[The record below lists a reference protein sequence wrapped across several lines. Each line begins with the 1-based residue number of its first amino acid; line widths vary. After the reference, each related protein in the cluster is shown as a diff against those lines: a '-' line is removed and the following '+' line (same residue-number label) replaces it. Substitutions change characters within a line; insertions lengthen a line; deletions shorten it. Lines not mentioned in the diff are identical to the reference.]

1 MKTVRLALA
10 AIAAVGAGVP
20 AAEASIL
27 CRTQTRAIVERPAC
41 RTRETPIPL
50 VDVGPA
56 GAAGSPGPAGAH
68 GLGAASIFDAAGTQ
82 VGPVFYHR
90 EDRTIAYGPG
100 GPSTFAL
107 VDHPAVGGVAALG
120 VTRDGR
126 GAGTV
131 YYTDAA
137 CSGTP
142 FIVGVQLLPELQIVR
157 DTVFFPVTPA
167 PVTIIRAYESADVDR
182 TPCAITPRGGC
193 CVVQNNPQTVP
204 AGIFAV
210 AERTTLEALGFRAP
224 FSARAE

>member
-1 MKTVRLALA
+1 
-10 AIAAVGAGVP
+10 
-20 AAEASIL
+20 
-27 CRTQTRAIVERPAC
+27 VERAAC
-41 RTRETPIPL
+41 RTREVHIPL

-56 GAAGSPGPAGAH
+56 GAAGSPGPAGAP
-68 GLGAASIFDAAGTQ
+68 GLGAASIVDAAGTL
-82 VGPVFYHR
+82 VGPVFHHR
-90 EDRTIAYGPG
+90 EDRSGAYGAG
-100 GPSTFAL
+100 GPSTFAV
-107 VDHPAVGGVAALG
+107 VDHSAVGGAAAFG

-142 FIVGVQLLPELQIVR
+142 FIAGVQLLPELQIVQ

-167 PVTIIRAYESADVDR
+167 PVIIIRSYESADVDR

-204 AGIFAV
+204 AGIFAA
-210 AERTTLEALGFRAP
+210 AERTTLETLGFRAP
-224 FSARAE
+224 FGARAR